1 MLKHIEDNGDLTV
14 FANDSGSVLL
24 VCESCKRQWIVESA
38 AGTRD
43 MGVAREARSVVDS
56 LRANPEVLE
65 GTSVSIE
72 DLT

>member
-14 FANDSGSVLL
+14 LANDSGSVLL
-24 VCESCKRQWIVESA
+24 VCQSCKRQWIVESA
-38 AGTRD
+38 AAARD
-43 MGVAREARSVVDS
+43 MGGSREARSVIDS